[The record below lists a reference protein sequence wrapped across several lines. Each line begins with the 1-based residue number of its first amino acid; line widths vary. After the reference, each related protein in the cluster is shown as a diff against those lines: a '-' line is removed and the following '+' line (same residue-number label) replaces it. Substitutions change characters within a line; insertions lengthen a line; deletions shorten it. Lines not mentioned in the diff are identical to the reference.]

1 MSLTARDAAL
11 AALER
16 FRKSNMRSESALSSV
31 LDNASIEPRDAAL
44 AARIFYSV
52 IQNYYYIDAVIANF
66 SQSGSFSSFIF

>member
-31 LDNASIEPRDAAL
+31 LDSSKMDPRDSAL
-44 AARIFYSV
+44 AARIFYSA
-52 IQNYYYIDAVIANF
+52 IQNYYYIDAI
-66 SQSGSFSSFIF
+66 I